1 MPPEASPPINQINH
15 SIVTDAISDAMNS
28 DAIDDDAIS
37 DDTPSAVTES
47 LLTPAPET
55 DRNTVKPSDSE
66 AKNTEPGPENVGSG
80 NLSPEGSNSPE
91 NPGPQDPNLQVR
103 IKTEKGKV
111 WIVLPSE
118 VKKEGSIVSYAWSE
132 LIQQIQQRLSGDSR
146 TWAANTPVRIMAG
159 SRLLDTTQVQELVT
173 VLQQANLRLKRLYT
187 SRRQTAVAVATSG
200 FSVEQHVPQQV
211 LKSKTDASG
220 KPIADPLYV
229 QMTLR
234 SGAEIRHDGSVIVL
248 GDMNPGSAVIAEGDI
263 LVWGKLR
270 GIVHAGSAGDAGA
283 IVMATQMQPA
293 QIRIADFV
301 ARGPSGAPQQLSPEV
316 AYVTPQGK
324 ISIAAAQDFVRS

>member
-1 MPPEASPPINQINH
+1 MPPEASTAINLPSDEISNTA
-15 SIVTDAISDAMNS
+15 SETISDETS
-28 DAIDDDAIS
+28 DE
-37 DDTPSAVTES
+37 TPSGITES
-47 LLTPAPET
+47 LLTPAPDKA
-55 DRNTVKPSDSE
+55 DREST
-66 AKNTEPGPENVGSG
+66 
-80 NLSPEGSNSPE
+80 
-91 NPGPQDPNLQVR
+91 PQDPNLQVR
-103 IKTEKGKV
+103 IKTEKGNV
-111 WIVLPSE
+111 WIILPSE
-118 VKKEGSIVSYAWSE
+118 LKKEGSTISYAWSE
-132 LIQQIQQRLSGDSR
+132 LIQQIQQRLSGDAR
-146 TWAANTPVRIMAG
+146 TWSSNTPVRIMAG
-159 SRLLDTTQVQELVT
+159 DRLLDTTQIQELAA
-173 VLQQANLRLKRLYT
+173 VLKQANFRLKRLYT

-200 FSVEQHVPQQV
+200 FSVEQHVAQQV

-270 GIVHAGSAGDAGA
+270 GTVHAGSGGNAGA
-283 IVMATQMQPA
+283 IVMATQMQPS

-301 ARGPSGAPQQLSPEV
+301 ARGPSSAPQQFFPEV

-324 ISIAAAQDFVRS
+324 ISIAAAQDFIRP

>member
-1 MPPEASPPINQINH
+1 MPPEASSSSSS
-15 SIVTDAISDAMNS
+15 SISQLTDAIG
-28 DAIDDDAIS
+28 IETIS
-37 DDTPSAVTES
+37 DETPSAVTES
-47 LLTPAPET
+47 LLTSPPEDHRNIAEAPLTGAENSELET
-55 DRNTVKPSDSE
+55 PT
-66 AKNTEPGPENVGSG
+66 PEK
-80 NLSPEGSNSPE
+80 LDPP
-91 NPGPQDPNLQVR
+91 PDPNRQVR

-111 WIVLPSE
+111 WIILPSE
-118 VKKEGSIVSYAWSE
+118 LKKEGSTISYAWSE
-132 LIQQIQQRLSGDSR
+132 LIQQIQQRLSGDAR
-146 TWAANTPVRIMAG
+146 TWSPQTPVRIMAG
-159 SRLLDTTQVQELVT
+159 DRLLDTTQVQELVA
-173 VLQQANLRLKRLYT
+173 VLKQANLRLKRLYT

-211 LKSKTDASG
+211 LKSKIDESG

-248 GDMNPGSAVIAEGDI
+248 GDMNPGSSVIAEGDI

-270 GIVHAGSAGDAGA
+270 GLVHAGSGGNAGA

-301 ARGPSGAPQQLSPEV
+301 ARGPSNTPTQFLPEV

-324 ISIAAAQDFVRS
+324 ISIAPAQDFTRPSS